1 MQSNH
6 TKVIALGGV
15 LAAVAIVIMCLGG
28 LIPGATYICPVLCTL
43 LGNMIQKLC
52 GRRHAWEW
60 YSAVSLLSILLTP
73 DKEAAIVY
81 ILLGYYP
88 YIKPYFDKFK
98 FRIIFKFLYFN
109 FITII
114 AYLFMLWVFGQ
125 IQILDESAILGTMG
139 ILIVL
144 ILANVT
150 FLCLIFCSLEN
161 SRQDRYKGE

>member
-1 MQSNH
+1 MKKDYS
-6 TKVIALGGV
+6 KKIALCG
-15 LAAVAIVIMCLGG
+15 LMAAVAIVIMCLGG
-28 LIPGATYICPVLCTL
+28 LIPVATYICPVLCTL
-43 LGNMIQKLC
+43 LGNMIQILC

-60 YSAVSLLSILLTP
+60 YSAVSLLSILLAP

-88 YIKPYFDKFK
+88 YIKSYFDKFK

-125 IQILDESAILGTMG
+125 IQILEEYAILGTVG

-150 FLCLIFCSLEN
+150 FFMLDILLGRKFKT
-161 SRQDRYKGE
+161 RQI